1 MSFRNLPLGVADG
14 VGYRRTLRHIHRIG
28 DRGAQHR
35 AGFRIVR
42 QRQRRARNGDALAI
56 RIHQRG
62 IDTIE
67 RRAAHQSYDFKNV
80 RHPCSTPGPSLLD
93 TSMAGAH
100 NFRSE
105 FLRTFAERGAYY
117 DCSAPEDL
125 DALFSAERVTA
136 YIGFDCT
143 AKSMHI
149 GNLVQLMTLRRLQ
162 QAGHRPILLMGGGT
176 TKAGDPSG
184 KDETRLILSPEQI
197 EENKQSMLSGVRHL
211 LKFGDGPSDAIMV
224 DNAEW
229 LDKLEYIPFLRE
241 VGRHFSVNRMLTMD
255 SVKLRLDREQPL
267 SFLEFNYSIMQA
279 YDFVELYK
287 RYGCRLQSS
296 GSDQWGNVVSG
307 IDLGRRIEQAQ
318 LFGLTTPLITTASGA
333 KMGKTAAGAV
343 WLNAN
348 RVSPYD
354 YWQFWRNTE
363 DGDVGRFLR
372 LFTEMPEAEI
382 ARLEALQ
389 GAELNEA
396 KKVLATEAT
405 AILHGRVEADGAA
418 ETARRAFEEG
428 VSAEGLP
435 TIAAKLPDGILN
447 LAVAA
452 GLAASNSEARRLI
465 TNNGLKLNDV
475 AVGDQKLTI
484 DYSA

>member
-1 MSFRNLPLGVADG
+1 MP
-14 VGYRRTLRHIHRIG
+14 
-28 DRGAQHR
+28 
-35 AGFRIVR
+35 
-42 QRQRRARNGDALAI
+42 
-56 RIHQRG
+56 
-62 IDTIE
+62 
-67 RRAAHQSYDFKNV
+67 AAPAFQ
-80 RHPCSTPGPSLLD
+80 
-93 TSMAGAH
+93 
-100 NFRSE
+100 SE
-105 FLRTFAERGAYY
+105 FLRTFVERGAYY
-117 DCSAPEDL
+117 DCSGPAEL
-125 DALFSAERVTA
+125 DAMFARERVTA

-143 AKSMHI
+143 ADSLHV
-149 GNLVQLMTLRRLQ
+149 GSLVQLMTLRRLQ
-162 QAGHRPILLMGGGT
+162 QAGHKPILLMGGGT

-184 KDETRLILSPEQI
+184 KDDTRQLLTSEQI
-197 EENKQSMLSGVRHL
+197 EANKQGILGGVKHL
-211 LKFGDGPSDAIMV
+211 LTFGDGSSDAILV

-229 LDKLEYIPFLRE
+229 LDKLDYIPFLRD
-241 VGRHFSVNRMLTMD
+241 VGRHFSVNRMLTME

-307 IDLGRRIEQAQ
+307 IELGRRMEQAQ

-363 DGDVGRFLR
+363 DRDVGRFLR
-372 LFTEMPEAEI
+372 LFTDLPLTEI

-389 GAELNEA
+389 GSELNDA
-396 KKVLATEAT
+396 KKKLATEAT
-405 AILHGRVEADGAA
+405 AILHGRAA
-418 ETARRAFEEG
+418 ATSAEETARSAFEDG
-428 VSAEGLP
+428 ASAAGLP
-435 TIAAKLPDGILN
+435 TITATLPDGILN

-452 GLAASNSEARRLI
+452 GLAASNSEARKLI
-465 TNNGLKLNDV
+465 TNNGLKLNDA
-475 AVGDQKLTI
+475 AVSDPRLVVDASALNSDGVLKL
-484 DYSA
+484 SSGKKKHVLVKPA

>member
-1 MSFRNLPLGVADG
+1 MP
-14 VGYRRTLRHIHRIG
+14 
-28 DRGAQHR
+28 
-35 AGFRIVR
+35 
-42 QRQRRARNGDALAI
+42 
-56 RIHQRG
+56 
-62 IDTIE
+62 
-67 RRAAHQSYDFKNV
+67 AAPAFQ
-80 RHPCSTPGPSLLD
+80 
-93 TSMAGAH
+93 
-100 NFRSE
+100 SE
-105 FLRTFAERGAYY
+105 FLRTFVARGAYY
-117 DCSAPEDL
+117 DCSGAQEL
-125 DALFSAERVTA
+125 DALFQKDRVTA

-184 KDETRLILSPEQI
+184 KDETRLILTPEQI
-197 EENKQSMLSGVRHL
+197 DANKESMLSGVRHL

-229 LDKLEYIPFLRE
+229 LDRLEYIPFLRE

-255 SVKLRLDREQPL
+255 SVRLRLEREQPM

-279 YDFVELYK
+279 YDFVELNK

-307 IDLGRRIEQAQ
+307 IDLGHRMADVQ
-318 LFGLTTPLITTASGA
+318 LYGLTTPLITTSSGA

-343 WLNAN
+343 WLNADM
-348 RVSPYD
+348 RSPYD

-372 LFTEMPEAEI
+372 LFTDLPEDEI
-382 ARLEALQ
+382 ARLEKLQ
-389 GAELNEA
+389 GAELNDA

-405 AILHGRVEADGAA
+405 AILHGQDAA
-418 ETARRAFEEG
+418 TQASETARSAFEDG
-428 VSAEGLP
+428 AMAAGLP
-435 TIAAKLPDGILN
+435 TITAKLPDGILN

-452 GLAASNSEARRLI
+452 GLAASNSEARKLI
-465 TNNGLKLNDV
+465 ANNGLKLNDA
-475 AVGDQKLTI
+475 AVSDPKLTV
-484 DYSA
+484 DASALNSDGVLKLSSGKKKHVLVKPA

>member
-1 MSFRNLPLGVADG
+1 M
-14 VGYRRTLRHIHRIG
+14 
-28 DRGAQHR
+28 
-35 AGFRIVR
+35 
-42 QRQRRARNGDALAI
+42 
-56 RIHQRG
+56 
-62 IDTIE
+62 
-67 RRAAHQSYDFKNV
+67 AATPQFQS
-80 RHPCSTPGPSLLD
+80 
-93 TSMAGAH
+93 A
-100 NFRSE
+100 
-105 FLRTFAERGAYY
+105 FLKTFTARGAYY
-117 DCSAPEDL
+117 DCSSPADL
-125 DALFSAERVTA
+125 DALFGRERVTA

-184 KDETRLILSPEQI
+184 KDETRLILTPEQI
-197 EENKQSMLSGVRHL
+197 NANKQSMLSGVKHL

-224 DNAEW
+224 DNADW

-255 SVKLRLDREQPL
+255 SVRLRLEREQPM

-307 IDLGRRIEQAQ
+307 IELGRRMESAQ
-318 LFGLTTPLITTASGA
+318 LFGLTTPLITTSSGA

-343 WLNAN
+343 WLNQDMLS
-348 RVSPYD
+348 VYD

-372 LFTEMPEAEI
+372 LFTDMPEDEI
-382 ARLEALQ
+382 ARLETLQ
-389 GAELNEA
+389 GAELNDA
-396 KKVLATEAT
+396 KKALATEAT
-405 AILHGRVEADGAA
+405 AILHGREAAEKAA

-428 VSAEGLP
+428 ASAEGLP
-435 TIAAKLPDGILN
+435 TIHAKLPDGILN
-447 LAVAA
+447 LAVAS
-452 GLAASNSEARRLI
+452 GLAASNSEARKLI
-465 TNNGLKLNDV
+465 TNNGLKLNDA
-475 AVGDQKLTI
+475 AVSDPRLIVDASALNADGVLKL
-484 DYSA
+484 SSGKKRHVLVKPA

>member
-1 MSFRNLPLGVADG
+1 MP
-14 VGYRRTLRHIHRIG
+14 
-28 DRGAQHR
+28 
-35 AGFRIVR
+35 
-42 QRQRRARNGDALAI
+42 
-56 RIHQRG
+56 
-62 IDTIE
+62 
-67 RRAAHQSYDFKNV
+67 AAPQFQS
-80 RHPCSTPGPSLLD
+80 
-93 TSMAGAH
+93 A
-100 NFRSE
+100 
-105 FLRTFAERGAYY
+105 FLKTFAARGAYY
-117 DCSAPEDL
+117 DCSAPADL
-125 DALFSAERVTA
+125 DALFGRERVTA

-184 KDETRLILSPEQI
+184 KDETRLILTPEQI
-197 EENKQSMLSGVRHL
+197 NANKQSMLNGVKHL

-255 SVKLRLDREQPL
+255 SVRLRLEREQPM

-307 IDLGRRIEQAQ
+307 IELGRRMESAQ
-318 LFGLTTPLITTASGA
+318 LFGLTTPLITTSSGA

-343 WLNAN
+343 WLNEEMLS
-348 RVSPYD
+348 VYD

-363 DGDVGRFLR
+363 DDDVGRFLR
-372 LFTEMPEAEI
+372 LFTDMPESEI

-389 GAELNEA
+389 GAELNDA
-396 KKVLATEAT
+396 KKALATEAS
-405 AILHGRVEADGAA
+405 AILHGREAAGRAA
-418 ETARRAFEEG
+418 ETARRTFEEG
-428 VSAEGLP
+428 ASAEGLP
-435 TIAAKLPDGILN
+435 TITAKLPDGILN
-447 LAVAA
+447 LAVAG
-452 GLAASNSEARRLI
+452 GLASSNSEARKLI
-465 TNNGLKLNDV
+465 ANNGLKLNDATV
-475 AVGDQKLTI
+475 SDPRLTVDASSLNADGVLKLSSGKKKHVLVK
-484 DYSA
+484 SA